1 MRFLIVDDDADY
13 RQLLRYHLEVEWPD
27 AVIDEYQPS
36 SAGPLPASLALAG
49 VDLVLLGHPTAADD
63 GLKFLEGLCKRADCP
78 PVLLFAAESDEFL
91 AVDALKAGAANF
103 FPKDRV
109 KHQRLIAAV
118 SAELKVDRVDP
129 AGMLLANH
137 RVLNG
142 TRKRRVVA
150 KLYASDLS
158 SVYLAESED
167 GTERLALKVLRHVPD
182 AGGGRLFDRFL
193 QEYEVI
199 ARVDHPNV
207 VRIFDLGV
215 ADDHAYLAMEYLG
228 AGSLAERLVRPLEPA
243 TALGY
248 VRQIGGALQAIHGA
262 GVLHRDLKPGNIMF
276 RDDGSLAL
284 IDFGLAKQMRLHAA
298 ITGTGQIFGTPYYM
312 SPEQGHAEPT
322 DERSD
327 LYSVG
332 CILYEML
339 TGDRP
344 FTASSPMGVI
354 YRHAHAPRPRLVRG
368 TYAFSAGARSVAGRR
383 ASRAFSVRGRAARGA
398 RRRQGGGVAAE
409 GVSAAPRSS
418 QRTKLACSYH
428 APSTMRCAGRPS
440 SVKRWI
446 AGRCVWPCSSSRT
459 SNSRIVRS
467 TVALIHVHDVFGL
480 GRDLGGAHLTQVGRD
495 LAALGQRL
503 REEVALPGRG
513 CATGRA
519 MPDSACR
526 RCTADRRASVAPA
539 HR

>member
-1 MRFLIVDDDADY
+1 LRFLIVDDDAGY

-27 AVIDEYQPS
+27 AVIDELLPTSAEPPS
-36 SAGPLPASLALAG
+36 NLALAG
-49 VDLVLLGHPTAADD
+49 VDLVLLGHPAGAND
-63 GLKFLEGLCKRADCP
+63 GFAYLECLRARPGCP

-118 SAELKVDRVDP
+118 TAELKVDRLDS
-129 AGMLLANH
+129 AGVLLANH

-142 TRKRRVVA
+142 ARKRRIVA

-158 SVYLAESED
+158 SIYLAETED
-167 GTERLALKVLRHVPD
+167 GAERLALKVLRHVPD

-199 ARVDHPNV
+199 ARVAHPNV
-207 VRIFDLGV
+207 VQIFDLGI
-215 ADDHAYLAMEYLG
+215 ADDHAYLAMEYLA
-228 AGSLAERLVRPLEPA
+228 AGSLAERLARAVDPG
-243 TALGY
+243 TALMY
-248 VRQIGGALQAIHGA
+248 ARQIGGALEAIHAA

-298 ITGTGQIFGTPYYM
+298 ITGTGQIFGTPHYM

-327 LYSVG
+327 LYSLG

-354 YRHAHAPRPRLVRG
+354 YRHANAPRPRLN
-368 TYAFSAGARSVAGRR
+368 R
-383 ASRAFSVRGRAARGA
+383 ALTGFQPVLDRLLAVERFERFGS
-398 RRRQGGGVAAE
+398 AAE
-409 GVSAAPRSS
+409 
-418 QRTKLACSYH
+418 
-428 APSTMRCAGRPS
+428 M
-440 SVKRWI
+440 
-446 AGRCVWPCSSSRT
+446 
-459 SNSRIVRS
+459 
-467 TVALIHVHDVFGL
+467 
-480 GRDLGGAHLTQVGRD
+480 
-495 LAALGQRL
+495 LAALEDVR
-503 REEVALPGRG
+503 
-513 CATGRA
+513 
-519 MPDSACR
+519 
-526 RCTADRRASVAPA
+526 PA
-539 HR
+539 G